1 MMSETQNNKSN
12 GKIILIV
19 LALIGVICTAWFVFD
34 DKVPELK
41 GTKIFPPKPLADM
54 VLVDAD
60 NQSLPASLLKGVW
73 SVVVFADSECDEIC
87 EQHLQLVKHAVEQH
101 NGLQSLF
108 VVGFEPPKDFVERL
122 KQQYPE
128 MTVAV
133 LTRPIWSIF
142 VIQFQSLI
150 DEIGGMPFFLVNPQ
164 AMVVMGYDELISEN
178 DFLDDLRQLMQ

>member
-1 MMSETQNNKSN
+1 M
-12 GKIILIV
+12 
-19 LALIGVICTAWFVFD
+19 
-34 DKVPELK
+34 
-41 GTKIFPPKPLADM
+41 
-54 VLVDAD
+54 
-60 NQSLPASLLKGVW
+60 
-73 SVVVFADSECDEIC
+73 FADSECDEIC
-87 EQHLQLVKHAVEQH
+87 EQQLQLVKHAVEQH
-101 NGLQSLF
+101 NSLQSLF

-164 AMVVMGYDELISEN
+164 AMVVMGYDELISEK